1 MFDLSKS
8 EPMTALFVTS
18 VLLWPLILYI
28 VLAFSVVTG
37 MLVLSYFLGERRK
50 DHSTSE
56 PYESG
61 IETTGS
67 ARLRFPVKFYLI
79 AMFFVLFDIESVF
92 VISWAISFK
101 ELGWAGYTGILIFTG
116 ILFIVLLYEWRT
128 GALDFGPDGE
138 EILKNYKREKEKK
151 AKEEYI

>member
-1 MFDLSKS
+1 
-8 EPMTALFVTS
+8 MTTLFVTS

-28 VLAFSVVTG
+28 VLALLVVSG
-37 MLVLSYFLGERRK
+37 MLGLSFFLGERKK
-50 DHSTSE
+50 DHSSSE

-61 IETTGS
+61 IEITGS

-92 VISWAISFK
+92 VITWAIAFR
-101 ELGWAGYTGILIFTG
+101 ELGWAGYVGILIFTG

-138 EILKNYKREKEKK
+138 QILKNYNRQKRDK
-151 AKEEYI
+151 AKQEFI

>member
-1 MFDLSKS
+1 
-8 EPMTALFVTS
+8 MTALFVTS

-28 VLAFSVVTG
+28 ALAFTVVTG
-37 MLVLSYFLGERRK
+37 MLVLSYFLGERKK
-50 DHSTSE
+50 DPTTSE

-61 IETTGS
+61 IEITGS

-92 VISWAISFK
+92 VITWAIAFR
-101 ELGWAGYTGILIFTG
+101 ELGWAGYAGILIFTG
-116 ILFIVLLYEWRT
+116 ILFVVLLYEWRT
-128 GALDFGPDGE
+128 GALDFGPDGDQ
-138 EILKNYKREKEKK
+138 ILKNYKQEKANK